1 LKKQLS
7 LTALAGLLV
16 AGALAHAADTRK
28 ETRLDLASGGTLT
41 IVDNYG
47 SVTLHSGPGKQV
59 IIASVTHSAKVEAD
73 QNVTADK
80 HRAEVVVHALSDQKP
95 TPDEARV
102 DYDITV
108 PAGIAVDVTT
118 ANAPISADGLSG
130 DLNFSSDTG
139 RITVRNVAHSHV
151 HVRGITAPVSL
162 TNFNLAHLEVTSSG
176 GAVEM
181 VDVSGPKVSVGTTS
195 GDISY
200 RGDCSG
206 AGQYNFTTHSG
217 AIDVVLPETA
227 SFDLSARSI
236 NGTVQNDFP
245 LTQKSHT
252 SFVPQAGR
260 SFAGTSNSGSSSV
273 ELQSFSGRIRVK
285 KQ

>member
-7 LTALAGLLV
+7 LTILALLLV
-16 AGALAHAADTRK
+16 AGLAAHAADTRK

-47 SVTLHSGPGKQV
+47 SVTLHNGSGKQV
-59 IIASVTHSAKVEAD
+59 IISSIIHSAKVETD

-108 PAGIAVDVTT
+108 PAGISVDVTT
-118 ANAPISADGLSG
+118 SNAPISADGLSG

-139 RITVRNVAHSHV
+139 QITVRNVARSHV
-151 HVRGITAPVSL
+151 HIRGITAPVTL
-162 TNFNLAHLEVTSSG
+162 TNINLAHVEITSSG

-181 VDVSGPKVSVGTTS
+181 VDVAGPKVTVGTNS

-217 AIDVVLPETA
+217 AINVVLPETA
-227 SFDLSARSI
+227 SFDLSARSV
-236 NGTVQNDFP
+236 NGNVQNDFP

-252 SFVPQAGR
+252 PFVPQAGR